1 MDIKEYI
8 QSRDLVKWTLKLI
21 ADVAKQLNVSD
32 LKIGLLL
39 ANTQALK
46 QIIEGKTFHLH

>member
-1 MDIKEYI
+1 MDAEEYI
-8 QSRDLVKWTLKLI
+8 QSRGLVEWTLKLI
-21 ADVAKQLNVSD
+21 VDVTKQLNVPN

-46 QIIEGKTFHLH
+46 QIIEGKTFHSH